1 MFSCISSP
9 QLGDSRHTRT
19 HTQTFMMLWLTLT
32 YLVGLLPSMVHSQQN
47 LTFIEGFI
55 SSLSMLGFT
64 DFGQTLLR
72 INQTSDG
79 QLILEQLSSGAN
91 FTVFVP
97 SNDACECCFW
107 PALLAPWHA
116 FVWTVWTSTALF
128 FLLCTCIML
137 TDQWLQSLPST
148 LPMQQRRVIQ
158 QPW

>member
-1 MFSCISSP
+1 VGI
-9 QLGDSRHTRT
+9 LKGVREVGDWCFLAFLLLNWGTLDTHA

-128 FLLCTCIML
+128 FFYAPASC
-137 TDQWLQSLPST
+137 
-148 LPMQQRRVIQ
+148 
-158 QPW
+158 